1 MDRNSQNK
9 IGYQIESQIREAY
22 GRVTY
27 SQTSRDKS
35 IHRLEKLNNQIKL
48 WQIILSALTTG
59 SIVTTLLSNKTISTI
74 VAAVLSTMLL
84 ILNSYVKNFELVEEA
99 NKHKSASDI
108 LWKIR
113 EEYVSLLT
121 DFEDLSLEEIRKK
134 RDDLQLRTH
143 EVYMNY
149 PRTDSRSYKLAQKAL
164 KTEEE
169 QSFSDNE
176 IDVMLPHSIRRTK
189 Q

>member
-1 MDRNSQNK
+1 MERNSQDK

-27 SQTSRDKS
+27 SQTCRDKL
-35 IHRLEKLNNQIKL
+35 IHRLETLNSRIKL

-59 SIVTTLLSNKTISTI
+59 SIITTLLSNKTAATILAAILSTI
-74 VAAVLSTMLL
+74 LL
-84 ILNSYVKNFELVEEA
+84 VLNSYAKNFELIEKS
-99 NKHKSASDI
+99 NKHKSASDL

-121 DFEDLSLEEIRKK
+121 DFEDLTLEEIREK
-134 RDDLQLRTH
+134 RDDLQQRTH
-143 EVYMNY
+143 EVYLNY
-149 PRTDSRSYKLAQKAL
+149 PRTDSKSYQLAQRAL

-169 QSFSDNE
+169 QTFSDSE
-176 IDVMLPHSIRRTK
+176 IDVMLPNSIRRTNR
-189 Q
+189 